1 MLWELNYC
9 KNYEI
14 MVPTL
19 KLVKALVLID
29 ATGSMGDLLTNAKN
43 SIKLYFETVCKSLI
57 AANYSTKIFKL
68 QMAFYRNY
76 RSGMQ
81 ILEHSEWAGPD
92 DIEALNQF
100 LEGVVASGGQGC
112 EAVEIGLLHANREI
126 YEPADKVPVSLI
138 YVIGDAPA
146 NANLDIVNMKK
157 KFNNSKTNAIDDSPQ
172 FMSDN
177 DAKKLFAVH
186 QAWGEVEKRAF
197 GSSTTWDEQLKR
209 IKNFEADGAKIPIYS
224 FYLKSQLF
232 EKKIN

>member
-197 GSSTTWDEQLKR
+197 G
-209 IKNFEADGAKIPIYS
+209 
-224 FYLKSQLF
+224 
-232 EKKIN
+232 

>member
-29 ATGSMGDLLTNAKN
+29 ATGSMEKLLTNAKN
-43 SIKLYFETVCKSLI
+43 SIKLYFETVCKSLE

-76 RSGMQ
+76 RSGMK
-81 ILEHSEWAGPD
+81 ILEHSDWAGPD
-92 DIEALNQF
+92 DIQALNEF
-100 LEGVVASGGQGC
+100 LEKVVASGGQGC
-112 EAVEIGLLHANREI
+112 EAVEIGFLHANREI

-146 NANLDIVNMKK
+146 NANLDVVNMKK
-157 KFNNSKTNAIDDSPQ
+157 NFYNSKTHAIDDYPQ
-172 FMSDN
+172 LMNDN
-177 DAKKLFAVH
+177 DARKYFNVH
-186 QAWGEVEKRAF
+186 TAWGENERRAF
-197 GSSTTWDEQLKR
+197 G
-209 IKNFEADGAKIPIYS
+209 
-224 FYLKSQLF
+224 
-232 EKKIN
+232 